1 LAFYAEGA
9 AMAVT
14 CGGLYLLLPRYGI
27 VGAALTSSLAY
38 SFALAVVLALFRV
51 RLGIGLKDLLFGR

>member
-1 LAFYAEGA
+1 
-9 AMAVT
+9 MAVT